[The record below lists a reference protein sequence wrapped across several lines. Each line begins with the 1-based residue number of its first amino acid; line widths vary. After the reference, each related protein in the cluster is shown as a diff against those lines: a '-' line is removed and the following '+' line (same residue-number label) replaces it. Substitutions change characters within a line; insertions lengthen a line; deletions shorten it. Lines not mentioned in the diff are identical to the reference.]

1 MNRLI
6 QICLHNRILILF
18 GTLLLLLAGIWS
30 LARMPIDAIPDIGEN
45 QIIVWAEWPGR
56 SPQDIEDQVTY
67 PLTASLMGTPR
78 VKVIR
83 SSSMFGFSLVNV
95 IFQDGVDFY
104 WARTRVLERLDWA
117 RKDLPDDVSPTL
129 GPDATALGQI
139 FWYTVEGPGYDLG
152 ELRSIQDWYI
162 KYQLTAVPGV
172 SEVASV
178 GGFVKQYQIDVD
190 PNKLLSYR
198 IPLPKLMDAVQRS
211 NIDVGAKVFEEG
223 GREFII
229 RGLGFIKTI
238 EDIENI
244 VVEAR
249 DEVPIQVKDLAHV
262 TLGPDFRRN
271 ALDKEG
277 AEVTGGVIL
286 MRHGENPREVIK
298 RIKEKIA
305 QIEPGLPEG
314 VKIVPFYDRT
324 ELIGR
329 TTSFLTWSV
338 LLQIAVTI
346 LIVFLMLR
354 HLMGSLVVSIT
365 LPVAVLATF
374 LALHLSGV
382 TSNLMSIC
390 GIALSV
396 GVMVDYGIIMTENI
410 YKRLSQEPAPDLSTR
425 LSTVGRAAGEV
436 ARPILYSI
444 FIIVAAFATIYFLTG
459 QAGKMFRPLALTENF
474 VMVAAGLLALFL
486 VPVLASVLLRGR
498 LHSLEAS
505 RHIRWLLRLYH
516 PAIEWALGHKKI
528 ILAVALAFL
537 AGCLILGRTLE
548 QEFMPPLNEGDILF
562 MPVLLPGA
570 SLNEVQEVMRT
581 QDLILKDFPEVDM
594 VVGKLGRAETPT
606 DPAPVAMIETTIKLK
621 PKKHWRPGMTRER
634 LIREMDAQL
643 RIPGVSNIWT
653 QPIRNRIDML
663 ATGIQT
669 PVGIKVFGPDLDVAE
684 GIAVQIEEALREI
697 PGVVNPYAERRGN
710 KPYLEIEI
718 DRQAAARYGV
728 NSGDL
733 NTLIMTAIG
742 GMNLTTVIEGR
753 ERYPVAV
760 RYAREFRD
768 NVEAIERML
777 VPTRTGAQIPLSQV
791 ADVRKVSGPA
801 MILTE
806 NAVPYVRVFV
816 GVDTDQRGIMGF
828 VKEAK
833 DLIAKRIKLPAGY
846 FFSWSGQYL
855 YEMESRR
862 RLMVVVPLVL
872 FLIFVLLFLQFKHL
886 PLALM
891 VLSSLPFAFT
901 GGLLLQFI
909 LGYKFSTAV
918 WVGYIALFGVA
929 VEDGLVLV
937 EHLRHRCEGTVSVR
951 SAVIEGAKW
960 KLRPILM
967 TTVTTV
973 LALLPI
979 MFSRGTGSEVIK
991 PIATPIVGGMITATL
1006 LNLFLVPVLFS
1017 WIRER
1022 EIKRRLT

>member
-6 QICLHNRILILF
+6 QFFLHNRFLVLF
-18 GTLLLLLAGIWS
+18 GTVLLLLAGIWS
-30 LARMPIDAIPDIGEN
+30 LVRTPIDAIPDIGEN

-56 SPQDIEDQVTY
+56 SPQDMEDQVTY

-117 RKDLPDDVSPTL
+117 RRDLPEDVSPTL

-152 ELRSIQDWYI
+152 RLRSIQDWYV

-190 PNKLLSYR
+190 PNRLLSYR
-198 IPLPKLMDAVQRS
+198 IPLPRLVNAVRRS

-223 GREFII
+223 GMEFIV
-229 RGLGFIKTI
+229 RGLGFITSI
-238 EDIENI
+238 QDIENI
-244 VVEAR
+244 VVDAR
-249 DEVPIQVKDLAHV
+249 NEVPIRVADLGRV
-262 TLGPDFRRN
+262 TLGPDFRRG

-277 AEVTGGVIL
+277 AEVTGGVVL
-286 MRHGENPREVIK
+286 MRHGENPREVIE
-298 RIKEKIA
+298 RIKGKIA
-305 QIEPGLPEG
+305 EIEPGLPEG
-314 VKIVPFYDRT
+314 VRIVPFYDRT

-329 TTSFLTWSV
+329 TTSFLATSV
-338 LLQIAVTI
+338 LLQIAVTV
-346 LIVFLMLR
+346 LVVFLMLR

-410 YKRLSQEPAPDLSTR
+410 YKRLSQEPAPDLKTR
-425 LSTVGRAAGEV
+425 LSVIGRATGEV
-436 ARPILYSI
+436 ARPILFSI
-444 FIIVAAFATIYFLTG
+444 LIIIAAFATIYFLTG

-474 VMVAAGLLALFL
+474 VMVAAGLVALFL

-498 LHSLEAS
+498 LHSLEAR
-505 RHIRWLLRLYH
+505 RHIRGLLRLYH
-516 PAIEWALGHKKI
+516 PAIEWSLEHKRIIVAAALI
-528 ILAVALAFL
+528 FL
-537 AGCLILGRTLE
+537 AGSLILGRTLE

-570 SLNEVQEVMRT
+570 SLTEVMEVMRT
-581 QDLILKDFPEVDM
+581 QNLILKDFPEVEM

-621 PKKHWRPGMTRER
+621 PEKHWRPGMTREK
-634 LIREMDAQL
+634 LIREMDEQL

-684 GIAVQIEEALREI
+684 EIALRIEKLLREV
-697 PGVVNPYAERRGN
+697 PGAANPYAERRGN

-728 NSGDL
+728 TSGDL
-733 NTLIMTAIG
+733 NALIMTAIG
-742 GMNLTTVIEGR
+742 GMNLTTVLEGR

-768 NVEAIERML
+768 DAEAIGRML
-777 VPTRTGAQIPLSQV
+777 VPARSGAQIPLSQV

-828 VKEAK
+828 VDQARG
-833 DLIAKRIKLPAGY
+833 LINERIEMPAGY
-846 FFSWSGQYL
+846 FLSWSGQYL

-872 FLIFVLLFLQFKHL
+872 VLIFVLLFLQFKNL

-937 EHLRHRCEGTVSVR
+937 EHLRHRSEGTVSVR
-951 SAVIEGAKW
+951 SAVVEGAKW
-960 KLRPILM
+960 KLRPVLM

-991 PIATPIVGGMITATL
+991 PIAAPIVGGMITATL

-1017 WIRER
+1017 WLRER
-1022 EIKRRLT
+1022 EIKRRLS